1 MFKELLLN
9 VDNIESVINDYFE
22 EKYSTHKVTLN
33 DKKTKSNNNVYD
45 VSFDG
50 RSLFMS
56 VFINKQGKVTLK
68 VKEGKE
74 QEEKELLARYIVNS
88 PKCQIQGDT
97 KNKSIS
103 FKNIDFDDFNS
114 VIDIIKEE
122 EWCRSFIPS
131 ENNAIKLS
139 YKAIGRYRDVLTIN
153 YFKTTN
159 KVMLQ
164 GLPLEVFNY
173 ATSYFNELLEVDE
186 VINTMNEACN
196 ETIGVT
202 AIDDK
207 FKSVMPNSYGKH
219 TDKLEKSLIKSVYN
233 LEATCQDL
241 TCTELIFEPLRAL
254 EGHIII
260 TLSKD
265 CSVVKPFINN
275 LSMFTYNEENDIVN
289 FRKNTD
295 EEKVREKNN
304 KVDYYKKAYKHIVK
318 YRHRYF
324 HWNWNAELGQDVT
337 LHLDDV
343 GVAKGI
349 ILDTLKLID
358 EYYIQ

>member
-9 VDNIESVINDYFE
+9 VDNIESAINDYFK
-22 EKYSTHKVTLN
+22 EKYSNHKVTLN
-33 DKKTKSNNNVYD
+33 ENKTKPNNIVYD
-45 VSFDG
+45 ISFD
-50 RSLFMS
+50 RRLLFMS

-88 PKCQIQGDT
+88 PKCKIQSDT

-103 FKNIDFDDFNS
+103 FKNIDFDDFNR
-114 VIDIIKEE
+114 VIDIIKDE
-122 EWCRSFIPS
+122 EWCSSFIPS
-131 ENNAIKLS
+131 EDNAVKLS
-139 YKAIGRYRDVLTIN
+139 YKAIGRYRDILTIS
-153 YFKTTN
+153 YFKTTS

-186 VINTMNEACN
+186 VINTMNEVCN
-196 ETIGVT
+196 ETIELT
-202 AIDDK
+202 TIDDK
-207 FKSVMPNSYGKH
+207 FKSIMPNSYGKH
-219 TDKLEKSLIKSVYN
+219 TDKLEKSLIRSVYN

-254 EGHIII
+254 EGHILI
-260 TLSKD
+260 TLSKEYG
-265 CSVVKPFINN
+265 VLKPFINN
-275 LSMFTYNEENDIVN
+275 LSMFTYDEENDIVN
-289 FRKNTD
+289 FRKNAD

-324 HWNWNAELGQDVT
+324 HWDWNAELGQDAT

-343 GVAKGI
+343 VVAKEI
-349 ILDTLKLID
+349 ILDTLQLID
-358 EYYIQ
+358 EYYI

>member
-9 VDNIESVINDYFE
+9 VDNIESAINDYFKE
-22 EKYSTHKVTLN
+22 NYSTHKVTLN
-33 DKKTKSNNNVYD
+33 EKKTKPNNNVYD
-45 VSFDG
+45 ISFDG

-68 VKEGKE
+68 IKEGKE

-88 PKCQIQGDT
+88 SKCKIKSDT
-97 KNKSIS
+97 KNKNIS

-114 VIDIIKEE
+114 VIDIIKDE
-122 EWCRSFIPS
+122 EWCRSCIIS
-131 ENNAIKLS
+131 EDNAIKLS
-139 YKAIGRYRDVLTIN
+139 YKVTGRYRDVLTIN

-164 GLPLEVFNY
+164 GLHLEVFNY
-173 ATSYFNELLEVDE
+173 TTSYFNELLEVED
-186 VINTMNEACN
+186 VINSMNEACN
-196 ETIGVT
+196 ENIGVT
-202 AIDDK
+202 TIDDK
-207 FKSVMPNSYGKH
+207 FKSIMPNSYGKY

-233 LEATCQDL
+233 LEATCQEL

-265 CSVVKPFINN
+265 YGVTKPFANN
-275 LSMFTYNEENDIVN
+275 LSMFTYDEENDIVN
-289 FRKNTD
+289 FRKKID
-295 EEKVREKNN
+295 EDKVREKNN

-324 HWNWNAELGQDVT
+324 HWGWNEELGQDVT
-337 LHLDDV
+337 LHLEDV

-358 EYYIQ
+358 EYYI